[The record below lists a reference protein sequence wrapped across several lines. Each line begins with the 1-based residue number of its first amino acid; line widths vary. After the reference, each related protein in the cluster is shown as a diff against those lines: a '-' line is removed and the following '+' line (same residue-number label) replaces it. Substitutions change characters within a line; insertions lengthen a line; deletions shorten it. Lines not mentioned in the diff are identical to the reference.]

1 MKKILLITLF
11 LSIGLS
17 QRKKINEIVSERHQN
32 SLKKLVLVF
41 EGTGINE
48 TLKGKYGF
56 YDNGIKE
63 FIELYNNNKRHGKSI
78 FWNEEGNKIVEGTYN
93 LGKMDGLW
101 IYYHN
106 NGDKLGEGSYKNG
119 DGTDIQYY
127 NVIPRNGM
135 VGKWTFYYATGQKE
149 LEGYYKNGIENGI
162 FTFWFEKGQKNSVGN
177 IKDGI
182 SHGLLTEWYENG
194 QKKQEVTYNGGNLEG
209 LGTYWYENGKK
220 ESEGFYKDDKKDGL
234 WTYWRENG
242 DKDYEKTYV
251 SGNLDKS
258 VKQIKQITLTTF
270 IDSTSYALGA
280 DLGENLK
287 RQNVDIDYDV
297 FMAGLTDGIE
307 IPELVK
313 MDQKQRRAVMS
324 SLQKNIREKA
334 KAEGN
339 INIKVADEF
348 LAKNKKENPDVKE
361 TPTGLQYRVIRE
373 GNGDT
378 PKKTDKVK
386 VHYAGRLMDG
396 SEFDSSIE
404 RGEPSEFGLNQVIK
418 GWTEGLQLMKVGSKY
433 EFFIHPNIA
442 YGSRPRPKIP
452 ANSLLIFVVELL
464 DIIK

>member
-1 MKKILLITLF
+1 MKNVMISFILL
-11 LSIGLS
+11 SMIGC
-17 QRKKINEIVSERHQN
+17 
-32 SLKKLVLVF
+32 
-41 EGTGINE
+41 
-48 TLKGKYGF
+48 
-56 YDNGIKE
+56 
-63 FIELYNNNKRHGKSI
+63 
-78 FWNEEGNKIVEGTYN
+78 
-93 LGKMDGLW
+93 
-101 IYYHN
+101 
-106 NGDKLGEGSYKNG
+106 GS
-119 DGTDIQYY
+119 
-127 NVIPRNGM
+127 
-135 VGKWTFYYATGQKE
+135 
-149 LEGYYKNGIENGI
+149 
-162 FTFWFEKGQKNSVGN
+162 
-177 IKDGI
+177 
-182 SHGLLTEWYENG
+182 
-194 QKKQEVTYNGGNLEG
+194 
-209 LGTYWYENGKK
+209 
-220 ESEGFYKDDKKDGL
+220 ESESKK
-234 WTYWRENG
+234 
-242 DKDYEKTYV
+242 
-251 SGNLDKS
+251 KS
-258 VKQIKQITLTTF
+258 VSTLSTF
-270 IDSTSYALGA
+270 KDSTSYALGA
-280 DLGENLK
+280 DLGENLR

-452 ANSLLIFVVELL
+452 ANSLLIFEIELL
-464 DIIK
+464 GIIEKGEEK